1 MDADTDADFVL
12 LRVEVVLKVADHVRT
27 SVAVVDADDLADS
40 DGLAVCVEEAVVD
53 VVILIVGFVERVGV
67 L

>member
-1 MDADTDADFVL
+1 
-12 LRVEVVLKVADHVRT
+12 VEVVLKVADQVRT

-40 DGLAVCVEEAVVD
+40 DGLAVCVEETVVD